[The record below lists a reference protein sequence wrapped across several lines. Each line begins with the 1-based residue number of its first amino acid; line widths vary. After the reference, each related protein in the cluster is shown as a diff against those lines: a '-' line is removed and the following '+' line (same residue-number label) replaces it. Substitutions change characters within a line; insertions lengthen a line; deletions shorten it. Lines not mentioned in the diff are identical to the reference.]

1 MRQAI
6 FLKGFRKKPKL
17 TRSISPSSLS
27 RKIDDV
33 QKFVR
38 VRLLLTHN
46 SHVGKNYVV
55 TFFAQKIFVP
65 TLNKVKKRG

>member
-1 MRQAI
+1 M
-6 FLKGFRKKPKL
+6 
-17 TRSISPSSLS
+17 
-27 RKIDDV
+27 
-33 QKFVR
+33 QKFVK

-65 TLNKVKKRG
+65 TLNKVKKKRLAGYFYIRLSEFTGSGNEAFKKIVY